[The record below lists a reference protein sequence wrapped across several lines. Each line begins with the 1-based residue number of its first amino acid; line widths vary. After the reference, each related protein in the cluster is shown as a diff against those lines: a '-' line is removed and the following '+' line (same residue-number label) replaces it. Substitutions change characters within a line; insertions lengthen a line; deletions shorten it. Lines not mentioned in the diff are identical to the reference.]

1 MASREASWEID
12 SKASF
17 PQAPYDSTT
26 NGTQTQSSS
35 LHLVSLDECFLSSVV
50 SAATPVVTL
59 ASNYLFFSD
68 FSEPLIEYC
77 SQDLPCIKFRAD
89 LSKVII
95 SLPLTLGSF
104 YVLFE

>member
-1 MASREASWEID
+1 MD

-35 LHLVSLDECFLSSVV
+35 LHLMSLEECFLSSVV

-59 ASNYLFFSD
+59 TS
-68 FSEPLIEYC
+68 
-77 SQDLPCIKFRAD
+77 KRVVG
-89 LSKVII
+89 LSGDV
-95 SLPLTLGSF
+95 TDDTF
-104 YVLFE
+104 VLVWPAPEGPAVVRREGVAVLVET

>member
-1 MASREASWEID
+1 MASLEASWEID

-35 LHLVSLDECFLSSVV
+35 LHLVSLDECFLSSVI

-59 ASNYLFFSD
+59 AS
-68 FSEPLIEYC
+68 
-77 SQDLPCIKFRAD
+77 KRVVG
-89 LSKVII
+89 LSGDVTDRYYYYYYYFNSTGNNTHIHQ
-95 SLPLTLGSF
+95 
-104 YVLFE
+104 

>member
-59 ASNYLFFSD
+59 ASKRVIGFSGD
-68 FSEPLIEYC
+68 VT
-77 SQDLPCIKFRAD
+77 DR
-89 LSKVII
+89 SKAAGYYNCFIFKI
-95 SLPLTLGSF
+95 TTK
-104 YVLFE
+104 

>member
-35 LHLVSLDECFLSSVV
+35 LHLVSLDECLLSSVV

-59 ASNYLFFSD
+59 ASKRVVGLSGD
-68 FSEPLIEYC
+68 VTDRSKAAG
-77 SQDLPCIKFRAD
+77 LPTTQFGTKRSAGRVW
-89 LSKVII
+89 L
-95 SLPLTLGSF
+95 
-104 YVLFE
+104 